1 MTQAYQQLEMQSDG
15 NLQPSI
21 SSGGLVQEGELM
33 NQVNSHQMNRPV
45 LYGSGS
51 YNPSN
56 THSGTLNTQIN
67 ELNEIND
74 SGSIEIKDDVNGLV
88 DGDIH
93 LLQDSNMPHS

>member
-1 MTQAYQQLEMQSDG
+1 MEMQSDG
-15 NLQPSI
+15 NMQASI
-21 SSGGLVQEGELM
+21 SSGGLQDVELI
-33 NQVNSHQMNRPV
+33 NQVQHQIKRPV

-74 SGSIEIKDDVNGLV
+74 SGSIEIKDEVSGLV
-88 DGDIH
+88 DGDI
-93 LLQDSNMPHS
+93 